1 MALENAMLHRTG
13 SLGIA
18 PEAQVDF
25 AQRQPDTAVAVVA
38 VVAAEVVEVMEVVAV
53 VAVDV

>member
-38 VVAAEVVEVMEVVAV
+38 AEVVEVMEVVAV